1 VVFLPDAFSLLC
13 GSAFEATAHDEAH
26 NAFMTLPAYT
36 RTSEGKVHQ
45 LGSGPTP
52 CRLGRC
58 VSNSSRSA
66 SSEPLPEKSKSIE
79 RACEG
84 TSAGDPARCAFRE
97 ALHVSLGSTTAS
109 TKEDDVCKQQIKLCN
124 GLLRTVKSVI

>member
-1 VVFLPDAFSLLC
+1 MGPRLVVFLPDAFSLLC

-84 TSAGDPARCAFRE
+84 TSAGDPARSHPVRPFMSAQV
-97 ALHVSLGSTTAS
+97 ALPHLKEETYAS
-109 TKEDDVCKQQIKLCN
+109 N
-124 GLLRTVKSVI
+124 KSSYATGY